1 MSNPIARNG
10 GGSEVLMELEDGRTI
25 RGVVDEGYGPVAD
38 AFRRNFVAGYEVG
51 AACSAFVAGRPVVD
65 LWGGIADR
73 RSNRPWAA
81 DTAAVI
87 FSCSKGVLAICMYL
101 LAQQGRLDLDAPM
114 ARYWPEFAAGGKGT
128 TTVRGVMAHRAGLPA
143 LDADLTRDEALGWQP
158 VIAAIERQRPL
169 WPPDTAH
176 SYHALTYGWLVGEII
191 RRVTGMTPGVYFG
204 RELGDPL
211 GLHTWIGLPDSA
223 RDSVAWM
230 EPPLP
235 DPDTPA
241 ARANARQ
248 FAESRMLQRSLSM
261 GGAFEFPTHEGVVTF
276 NDPAIQAAEV
286 PAANGI
292 STARSLAR
300 LYAGCVSEIDGPK
313 LMTAASIDDALIARS
328 IGPQWSGIPDDGA
341 RWGTGFQLA
350 STPLAPMLGPRS
362 FGHCGAGGQ
371 LAFADDEYGAGF
383 AYLANQMG
391 VYLDERANHLT
402 EALASVLR
410 RRAPRPR
417 PVSGGGAP

>member
-1 MSNPIARNG
+1 MSG
-10 GGSEVLMELEDGRTI
+10 GTRSGRGSAVHMELGDGRTI
-25 RGVVDEGYGPVAD
+25 RGVVDEGYGSVAD
-38 AFRRNFVAGYEVG
+38 AFRRNFVEGYELG
-51 AACSAFVAGRPVVD
+51 AACSVYVAGRLVVD
-65 LWGGIADR
+65 LWGGTADR
-73 RSNRPWAA
+73 RSNRPWGE

-87 FSCSKGVLAICMYL
+87 FSCSKGVLAICAYL
-101 LAQQGRLDLDAPM
+101 LAQQGRLDLDAPV
-114 ARYWPEFAAGGKGT
+114 ARYWPEFAPGGKESI
-128 TTVRGVMAHRAGLPA
+128 TVRGVLAHRAGLPA
-143 LDADLTRDEALGWQP
+143 LDADLTRDEALGWYP

-176 SYHALTYGWLVGEII
+176 SYHALTYGWLVGEVI
-191 RRVTGMTPGVYFG
+191 RRVTGMTPGVYFR

-211 GLHTWIGLPDSA
+211 ELHTWIGLPASA

-241 ARANARQ
+241 ARANAQQ
-248 FAESRMLQRSLSM
+248 FAESQMLQRSMSM
-261 GGAFEFPTHEGVVTF
+261 GGAFEFPVDEGVVTF

-300 LYAGCVSEIDGPK
+300 LYAGCISEIDGPK
-313 LMTAASIDDALIARS
+313 LMTAASIDEALVVRS
-328 IGPQWSGIPDDGA
+328 IGQQLSGVPDDGA

-391 VYLDERANHLT
+391 VYLDERANRLT
-402 EALASVLR
+402 EALASVV
-410 RRAPRPR
+410 RPR
-417 PVSGGGAP
+417 VPRRVTTSGGVQ

>member
-1 MSNPIARNG
+1 MSNTIAGSG
-10 GGSEVLMELEDGRTI
+10 GESAVHMELYDGRTI
-25 RGVVDEGYGPVAD
+25 RGVVDEGFGPVAD
-38 AFRRNFVAGYEVG
+38 AFRRDFVAGYEVG
-51 AACSAFVAGRPVVD
+51 AACSAYVAGRLVVD
-65 LWGGIADR
+65 LWGGVADR
-73 RSNRPWAA
+73 RSNRPWDV

-87 FSCSKGVLAICMYL
+87 FSCSKGMLAICVYV
-101 LAQQGRLDLDAPM
+101 LAQQGRLDLDAPV
-114 ARYWPEFAAGGKGT
+114 ALYWPEFAEAGKES
-128 TTVRGVMAHRAGLPA
+128 TTVRQVMAHRAGLPA
-143 LDADLTRDEALGWQP
+143 LDADLTRSEALAWQP

-191 RRVTGMTPGVYFG
+191 RRVTGMTPGVCF
-204 RELGDPL
+204 RKELGDPL
-211 GLHTWIGLPDSA
+211 DLHTWIGLPDSA
-223 RDSVAWM
+223 RGSVAWM

-235 DPDTPA
+235 DSDTPA
-241 ARANARQ
+241 ARENAQR

-261 GGAFEFPTHEGVVTF
+261 GGAFEFPTADGVVTF
-276 NDPAIQAAEV
+276 NDPAVQAAEV

-300 LYAGCVSEIDGPK
+300 LYAGCVSKIDGPR
-313 LMTAASIDDALIARS
+313 LLTTASIDDALVVRS
-328 IGPQWSGIPDDGA
+328 TGRQLSGIPDDGA

-371 LAFADDEYGAGF
+371 LAFADDEYEAGF

-410 RRAPRPR
+410 HRVPRRLPT
-417 PVSGGGAP
+417 SGGAR